1 MAEKSQVPA
10 RLDEL
15 GIELP
20 PVAAAVAS
28 YVPAVRCGDV
38 VYTSGQLPFVNGEL
52 PKLGLVGEIGTH
64 TGAQVSPEEAYE
76 LARIAVPKAVGAAA
90 AEVGLENIER
100 IVKVT
105 GYVASA
111 TGFGGQPGVVNGASD
126 ILGEIFGDAGQHAR
140 AAVGAAELP
149 LGSPVEIDIIVQVR
163 Q

>member
-1 MAEKSQVPA
+1 AARRLHEARAGLILAKSQVPA

-15 GIELP
+15 CIQLP

-28 YVPAVRCGDV
+28 YVPAVRCGDD
-38 VYTSGQLPFVNGEL
+38 VYPSGQQPFVHVQL
-52 PKLGLVGEIGTH
+52 PKLGAAGESGTR
-64 TGAQVSPEEAYE
+64 TCARVRPEEAYE
-76 LARIAVPKAVGAAA
+76 LARIAVLNAVAAAA

-126 ILGEIFGDAGQHAR
+126 ILGEIFGEAGQH
-140 AAVGAAELP
+140 
-149 LGSPVEIDIIVQVR
+149 
-163 Q
+163 